1 MSANKSKSKSQ
12 STNTT
17 PAVEPLYL
25 AIREAMEAGLEV
37 TLHPNK
43 DKTVKLTVSQA
54 KQGCGAACEV
64 DLIFFEWAFA
74 GEGIAN
80 RINEAV
86 SRL

>member
-1 MSANKSKSKSQ
+1 MSANKSKSQ
-12 STNTT
+12 STST
-17 PAVEPLYL
+17 PAVEPLYS
-25 AIREAMEAGLEV
+25 AIRKALEAGLEV
-37 TLHPNK
+37 GLYPNK